1 MKTSLKARL
10 IATAIAALPGVLP
23 SAGLAAGLGAIN
35 VYSALGQPLRAEIEL
50 QATPQ
55 ELQTLS
61 ARVASVDAFRQANVG
76 YSPLM
81 AGLQFSVEMRG
92 NRPVVKVTSA
102 RPVQE
107 PFLEMLVELQWAN
120 GRLLR
125 EYTFLLDPAEA
136 IVPAPVAAT
145 VAAPTA
151 AVAPPVQAAAA
162 ERRPAPVSEY
172 RVRRGDTLRS
182 IANAH
187 RVSGANLDQM
197 LIALLRQ
204 NPDAFDENNINRLRA
219 GAILTVPDA
228 AAVQA
233 IDAAQA
239 RREIVA
245 QAADFEAYRNRL
257 AGAVASRPAAAQQP
271 ASRESAGQI
280 TPRVADAPRPERAQD
295 RVEVSGVPGDASDP
309 GRLARLQAL
318 EEELV
323 AREQSLE
330 EANSRLAELEQ
341 SIRDL
346 QRLIELRNQSLAQ
359 LQQQLAGTGEPPPV
373 IDDAPAAEAAPGA
386 ATVAMADPGA
396 QAEPGAATD
405 EAPAADTG
413 EPPPVIDEA
422 PAADADVPQDEAI
435 VVTAEPPVPAEAAE
449 RAVVQPELPV
459 ERAAPVQQ
467 PPMDQPTLLQALLDD
482 PRLLAGGG
490 GIVALLLGYMGY
502 RVRQRRNDQVV
513 ADAAEQLSE
522 YPASETKSVFGSKG
536 GQSVD
541 TGSASS
547 ALHTDFSQSG
557 LSAIDADEGVD
568 PVAEADVYMA
578 YGRDAQ
584 AEEILLD
591 ALKADA
597 SRIAIYLKLL
607 EIYLQRKN
615 PKQFEAVATDLHS
628 RTGGQG
634 EEWARAAEMGRR
646 LDPDNALY
654 GSKAGAGAAQAKAGG
669 GRPAQAAGLAAAAA
683 GAAALTITDPADAL
697 HVDAQSTNTELEDL
711 DFSPPSA
718 AEASPTQL
726 KDTWAMPGGAE
737 RLAAIGA
744 DAAAGDEAAAMA
756 GESPSAATDTA
767 ARLPEVDFSV
777 LDFDLGTETEGALP
791 ASPAPTGARDAE
803 TASAAQQ
810 DVGAATQADDLL
822 VDLELTDKPVVST
835 SPSKP
840 SDEDEALKET
850 LIGGALPFEAS
861 TEEFDLIAEAHA
873 TPATGSGAD
882 GGLDW
887 LLDQT
892 PAPAEADLS
901 ATVVQT
907 DDPVAGDAPP
917 ATDLERTEFDNQL
930 LDFDFDLDGITGE
943 ARSEAPVLDL
953 SDIDLEL
960 EPPADEAAAAIAARG
975 EGAASDDEPSAEV
988 VQEVATKLDLARAYE
1003 EMGDKEG
1010 ARELIEEVLREGST
1024 SQREAATRLL
1034 ERLD

>member
-23 SAGLAAGLGAIN
+23 SASLAAGLGAIN

-61 ARVASVDAFRQANVG
+61 ARIASVDAFRQANVG

-81 AGLQFSVEMRG
+81 AGLQFSVEVRG

-102 RPVQE
+102 RPVHE

-136 IVPAPVAAT
+136 IVPTPVAAT

-151 AVAPPVQAAAA
+151 AVAPPVQAAAQ

-219 GAILTVPDA
+219 GAILTLPDA
-228 AAVQA
+228 AMVQT

-257 AGAVASRPAAAQQP
+257 AGAVASRPVAAEQTG
-271 ASRESAGQI
+271 SRESAGQI
-280 TPRVADAPRPERAQD
+280 APRVADAPRPERAQD

-359 LQQQLAGTGEPPPV
+359 LQQHLAGAGEQPPV
-373 IDDAPAAEAAPGA
+373 MNEAPVAEAAPDA
-386 ATVAMADPGA
+386 ATVAMADPDV
-396 QAEPGAATD
+396 QAEPGAAT
-405 EAPAADTG
+405 G
-413 EPPPVIDEA
+413 EV
-422 PAADADVPQDEAI
+422 PAADADVPQDEAT
-435 VVTAEPPVPAEAAE
+435 VAVAEPPVPAEAAE
-449 RAVVQPELPV
+449 PAVAQPELPV
-459 ERAAPVQQ
+459 ERTAPVQQ
-467 PPMDQPTLLQALLDD
+467 PPIVQPTFLQALLDD

-502 RVRQRRNDQVV
+502 RVRQRRKDQAVV
-513 ADAAEQLSE
+513 DTAEQLSE

-607 EIYLQRKN
+607 EIYVQRKS
-615 PKQFEAVATDLHS
+615 PKQFEAVATDLYS

-634 EEWARAAEMGRR
+634 EDWAKAAEMGRR
-646 LDPDNALY
+646 LDPDNPLY
-654 GSKAGAGAAQAKAGG
+654 GGKAGASEAQAKVDGD
-669 GRPAQAAGLAAAAA
+669 RTAQAAGLGAAAA
-683 GAAALTITDPADAL
+683 GAAALTMTDPADASHDDEQL
-697 HVDAQSTNTELEDL
+697 TITELEDL
-711 DFSPPSA
+711 DFSPSSP

-744 DAAAGDEAAAMA
+744 DAAAGDETAAMA
-756 GESPSAATDTA
+756 GESPPAATDTA

-777 LDFDLGTETEGALP
+777 LDFDLGTETESALP
-791 ASPAPTGARDAE
+791 ARSPSTAQDAGAVSE
-803 TASAAQQ
+803 AQQ
-810 DVGAATQADDLL
+810 EIGAAMQAEELA
-822 VDLELTDKPVVST
+822 VDLEFSDKPVVST
-835 SPSKP
+835 PSEGHF
-840 SDEDEALKET
+840 DEDEALKET
-850 LIGGALPFEAS
+850 LIGDALPYGAS
-861 TEEFDLIAEAHA
+861 TEEFDLIAEADE
-873 TPATGSGAD
+873 TPASGSGDD

-887 LLDQT
+887 LLDKT
-892 PAPAEADLS
+892 SAPAEVDLS
-901 ATVVQT
+901 ATVVQA
-907 DDPVAGDAPP
+907 DDPVDGDEPP

-960 EPPADEAAAAIAARG
+960 EPPADEAIGAVTAARG
-975 EGAASDDEPSAEV
+975 NGAASDDEPSAEV
-988 VQEVATKLDLARAYE
+988 IQEVDTKLDLARAYE

-1024 SQREAATRLL
+1024 SQRQAANRLL

>member
-23 SAGLAAGLGAIN
+23 SAGFAAGLGAIN

-61 ARVASVDAFRQANVG
+61 ARVASVDAFRQANVA

-92 NRPVVKVTSA
+92 NRPIVKVTSA

-125 EYTFLLDPAEA
+125 EYTFLLDPADA

-151 AVAPPVQAAAA
+151 AVTPPVRAAAE

-187 RVSGANLDQM
+187 RVPGANLDQM

-219 GAILTVPDA
+219 GAILTLPDA
-228 AAVQA
+228 ATVQA
-233 IDAAQA
+233 IDATQA

-280 TPRVADAPRPERAQD
+280 APRVVDAPRPERAQD
-295 RVEVSGVPGDASDP
+295 RVEVSGVPGDATDR

-359 LQQQLAGTGEPPPV
+359 LQQQLAGTGEQPLVVAEVPV
-373 IDDAPAAEAAPGA
+373 ADAAPDG
-386 ATVAMADPGA
+386 ATVTMADPDA
-396 QAEPGAATD
+396 QAEPGTATD
-405 EAPAADTG
+405 EVSAA
-413 EPPPVIDEA
+413 E
-422 PAADADVPQDEAI
+422 ADVPQDGAM
-435 VVTAEPPVPAEAAE
+435 VVAAEPPVPAEAAE
-449 RAVVQPELPV
+449 RAAAQPELPV

-467 PPMDQPTLLQALLDD
+467 VPIDEPTFLQALLDD

-502 RVRQRRNDQVV
+502 RVRQRRNDQAV
-513 ADAAEQLSE
+513 ADTAEPLSE

-615 PKQFEAVATDLHS
+615 PKQFETVATDLYS
-628 RTGGQG
+628 RTGGHG
-634 EEWARAAEMGRR
+634 EEWAKAAEMGRR
-646 LDPDNALY
+646 LDPDNPLY
-654 GSKAGAGAAQAKAGG
+654 GGKAGAAQAQAKADGEQGAQAGG
-669 GRPAQAAGLAAAAA
+669 LGAAATGAA
-683 GAAALTITDPADAL
+683 ATGAAALMMTDLPDAS
-697 HVDAQSTNTELEDL
+697 HDEAQLTLAELEDL
-711 DFSPPSA
+711 DFSPSSP

-744 DAAAGDEAAAMA
+744 DDAVGDDAAALT

-777 LDFDLGTETEGALP
+777 LDFDLGTETESALP
-791 ASPAPTGARDAE
+791 ARPASTDAPDAE
-803 TASAAQQ
+803 TASQAQH
-810 DVGAATQADDLL
+810 DVGAPMQAEDLT
-822 VDLELTDKPVVST
+822 VDLEFSDQPVVSA
-835 SPSKP
+835 SPGGH

-850 LIGGALPFEAS
+850 LIGDALPYRAS
-861 TEEFDLIAEAHA
+861 TEEFDLIAEADE
-873 TPATGSGAD
+873 TPATGSGD
-882 GGLDW
+882 DGGGLDW
-887 LLDQT
+887 LLEKT

-901 ATVVQT
+901 ATIVHT
-907 DDPVAGDAPP
+907 DDPADGDEPA

-960 EPPADEAAAAIAARG
+960 EPHADEAAAAPARG
-975 EGAASDDEPSAEV
+975 NDMAGNDEPSAEV
-988 VQEVATKLDLARAYE
+988 IEEVDTKLDLARAYE

-1010 ARELIEEVLREGST
+1010 ARELIEEVLREGSA
-1024 SQREAATRLL
+1024 SQREAARRLL